1 MHFDAPSGITV
12 EELALSGRNHS
23 MPLEALAHDVTP
35 AGLHYLL
42 IHFDVPY
49 VDGAGW
55 QIEVGGHV
63 DKPLMLDLDTIR
75 SLPAVTQPVVM
86 ECAGNG
92 RARLEPRPLSQPW
105 LEGAVGNAEW
115 TGAPLASVLEQAG
128 VRDGAVEVVLT
139 GADRGVQEEIEHDYE
154 RSLALEEAM
163 RPEVLLAYEMN
174 GAPLLPQHGFPVRAI
189 VPGWYGMTQVKWL
202 KRITVVT
209 EPFEGFQQAVAYRFL
224 TSEDD
229 PGRPVTRMRPRS
241 LMVPPGIPDFF
252 TRERRLEPGPCTLR
266 GRAWSGRAPIER
278 VEVST
283 DGGATWSDAQLQA
296 PAGAHA
302 WAGWSFDWDAS
313 EPGAYELCSRATD
326 ASGTT
331 QPLAPDWNV
340 HGVEN
345 NAVQRVPVVVAHHG
359 TGPVSST

>member
-1 MHFDAPSGITV
+1 
-12 EELALSGRNHS
+12 
-23 MPLEALAHDVTP
+23 MPLEMLRHDVTP

-49 VDGAGW
+49 TDGADW
-55 QIEVGGHV
+55 QVEVGGHV
-63 DKPLMLDLDTIR
+63 REPLSLDLNTIR
-75 SLPAVTQPVVM
+75 SLPAVTQRVVM

-128 VRDGAVEVVLT
+128 VEDGAVEVVLT
-139 GADRGVQEEIEHDYE
+139 GADRGVQDGVEHDYE
-154 RSLALEEAM
+154 RSLPVDEAT

-174 GAPLLPQHGFPVRAI
+174 GEPLLPQHGFPIRVI
-189 VPGWYGMTQVKWL
+189 VPGWYGMTSVKWL
-202 KRITVVT
+202 KRITVVA
-209 EPFEGFQQAVAYRFL
+209 EPFEGYQQAVAYRFA

-229 PGRPVTRMRPRS
+229 PGRPVSRMRPRS

-252 TRERRLEPGPCTLR
+252 TRERRLAAGPCALH
-266 GRAWSGRAPIER
+266 GRAWSGRGAIER

-283 DGGATWSDAQLQA
+283 DGGATWADAQLQ
-296 PAGAHA
+296 PSAGSHA
-302 WAGWSFDWDAS
+302 WTGWSFDWDAM
-313 EPGAYELCSRATD
+313 PGSYELCSRATD
-326 ASGTT
+326 ATGTA
-331 QPLAPDWNV
+331 QPLQPDWNL

-345 NAVQRVPVVVAHHG
+345 NGVQRVPVVV
-359 TGPVSST
+359 V